1 MNGNKD
7 KEDGMSQ
14 TRRDYFGRLI
24 GRIGILLLCAYV
36 WIYKK
41 ESFAILEGWAFFKQF
56 SVFHFLWVLWVVDM
70 FLQIIPVRNKV
81 PWDRRNCSETAS
93 VPSWKR
99 STTMPCAIM

>member
-1 MNGNKD
+1 
-7 KEDGMSQ
+7 MSQ

-41 ESFAILEGWAFFKQF
+41 ESFAILEGWLFFKQF
-56 SVFHFLWVLWVVDM
+56 SVFHFLWDH
-70 FLQIIPVRNKV
+70 
-81 PWDRRNCSETAS
+81 RNCSETAS
-93 VPSWKR
+93 GPSWKR